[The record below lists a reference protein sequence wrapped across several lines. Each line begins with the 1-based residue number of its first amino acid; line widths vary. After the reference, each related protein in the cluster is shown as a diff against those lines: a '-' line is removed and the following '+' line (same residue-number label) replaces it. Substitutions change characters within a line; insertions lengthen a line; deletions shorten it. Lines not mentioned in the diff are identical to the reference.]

1 MEPIASLL
9 PWGNVSNQQNVLYK
23 ELNAINSEILKISEN
38 EIIRV
43 LLSGNK
49 GFTEDVNLRIVK

>member
-38 EIIRV
+38 EIV
-43 LLSGNK
+43 
-49 GFTEDVNLRIVK
+49 